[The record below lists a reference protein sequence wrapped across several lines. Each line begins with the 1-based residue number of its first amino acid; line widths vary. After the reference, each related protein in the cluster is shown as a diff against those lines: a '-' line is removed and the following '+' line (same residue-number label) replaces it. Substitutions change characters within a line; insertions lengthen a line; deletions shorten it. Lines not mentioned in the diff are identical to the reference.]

1 MRGYLCDTH
10 VVLWAG
16 GSPERLRPHVQEL
29 LASFQEQIF
38 VSSIS
43 IAEMVIKRNL
53 GKLQLPDAMSP
64 IDLCEALQFEPL
76 PLVWAHSAAVDDLPP
91 IHRDP
96 FDRLLIAQALAEDLT
111 LITADADVLSYPNVL
126 TLAA

>member
-1 MRGYLCDTH
+1 MRHARCL
-10 VVLWAG
+10 V
-16 GSPERLRPHVQEL
+16 
-29 LASFQEQIF
+29 F

-43 IAEMVIKRNL
+43 IAEMVFKRNL

-76 PLVWAHSAAVDDLPP
+76 ALVWAHSATVDDLPP